1 MAAAGVAAA
10 AETDD
15 CPEGCD
21 LGSSEGQRKAKGVA
35 AEAEDAARRG
45 PCRKNAG
52 RRHTGRG
59 EHPSHMLRAH
69 SRSGEVVAEVAAAE
83 DDLEADRNRRV
94 EDVGAGKQDGAD
106 GVDSDGE
113 EGGNSHLLC
122 YFWLDYCE
130 RATQRFF
137 DPPISY
143 D

>member
-1 MAAAGVAAA
+1 MAAEAAA
-10 AETDD
+10 TDD
-15 CPEGCD
+15 CPEGCA
-21 LGSSEGQRKAKGVA
+21 LGSSEGRREARRFAAK
-35 AEAEDAARRG
+35 AEDAARRG
-45 PCRKNAG
+45 PGRKNAG
-52 RRHTGRG
+52 RRHTDRG
-59 EHPSHMLRAH
+59 EHLSHMLRGH
-69 SRSGEVVAEVAAAE
+69 SRSGEVAVGVVVAE

-94 EDVGAGKQDGAD
+94 EDAGASKEDGAD

-130 RATQRFF
+130 RVTQKFF